1 MFPISLETINKV
13 IALKPLKTMVMGL
26 LALSIHNIAAASD
39 SSTGSSSAQNI
50 ISSQKLLMF
59 GPPSAQVLPE
69 TFEAWPRLMADALEP
84 EEIERQRAGIALA
97 YLDIA
102 AVTQDEDVQAK
113 VGQLFAEQIPVLLK
127 MDGDNAELKGQ
138 VAALFGIAGSSRYT
152 LFYRKNNAQ
161 VEVQGFDDL
170 NTQEQIA
177 ALEEQVLKWQSGQDG
192 HTATEAEEGV
202 ATLQGSAEHLPAGA
216 PVQVSSSDFTAVP
229 SLTFNLSQTGRRG
242 EVSTLANIEI
252 IRSALRAQDKKFI
265 IIKGNPTTIK
275 SERNGILT
283 PIPGVRNLWASYL
296 PQTYRV
302 SHVVEAA
309 GAGPG
314 LVRFAPPSDG
324 RTEFS
329 YNETQTRGFTI
340 GGSVGAEFGPGA
352 TDKAT
357 YVAKSP
363 FSLGASYE
371 HTNSKTL
378 ATSFKDYSLLASSN
392 NRGAH
397 WVAPIAPRLRSALID
412 RVTANGPILTESRM
426 TPMMR
431 QASLETYSV
440 WELPGSY
447 SGNAKVIVGAGY
459 DLQLDEWWRDRTQ
472 IKKRSELVNYAHNSE
487 FVLDLSSPYLTRE
500 MSVLIRSQDGA
511 GRCLVESGSTVTLA
525 ACNAQ
530 QKSHLWGLD
539 SESRYVNRG
548 SGKCLALQERSGA
561 LSTETCRIDN
571 RQQWEWRADRIHSLY
586 NLDWRL
592 FVQGTRPSAKPDGS
606 MAFDDV
612 PVNAFNRFN
621 IPWASYPGA
630 PSAGDVMPNEN
641 GVSPQVSPD
650 WVSTYRNPIDARQRW
665 RIEILRDGL

>member
-1 MFPISLETINKV
+1 V

-26 LALSIHNIAAASD
+26 LALSIHNIAAASHGSTD
-39 SSTGSSSAQNI
+39 SSGPRNI
-50 ISSQKLLMF
+50 IPSQKLLMF

-69 TFEAWPRLMADALEP
+69 TFDAWSRLMADALEP
-84 EEIERQRAGIALA
+84 EEIERQRTNIALA

-102 AVTQDEDVQAK
+102 AVAQDENAQAK
-113 VGQLFAEQIPVLLK
+113 VGRLFAEQIPVLLK
-127 MDGDNAELKGQ
+127 MDSENAELKGQ
-138 VAALFGIAGSSRYT
+138 VASLFGISGSSRYT

-161 VEVQGFDDL
+161 IEVHGFDDL
-170 NTQEQIA
+170 STREQVA
-177 ALEEQVLKWQSGQDG
+177 ALEEQVLKWQFRQDG
-192 HTATEAEEGV
+192 HAATEGEEGM
-202 ATLQGSAEHLPAGA
+202 ATLPGATEYQAAGA
-216 PVQVSSSDFTAVP
+216 PAQAPASNFTAVP
-229 SLTFNLSQTGRRG
+229 NLAFNLSRTGPRG

-252 IRSALRAQDKKFI
+252 IRSAQRAQDKKFI
-265 IIKGNPTTIK
+265 IIKAKPTTIK
-275 SERNGILT
+275 SARNGIVT

-302 SHVVEAA
+302 SHVVEAD
-309 GAGPG
+309 GAGPA
-314 LVRFAPPSDG
+314 LVTFAPPSDG

-329 YNETQTRGFTI
+329 YSETQTRGFTI

-363 FSLGASYE
+363 FSLSASYE

-397 WVAPIAPRLRSALID
+397 WEAPIAPRLRSALID
-412 RVTANGPILTESRM
+412 RMTANGPILTESRM

-447 SGNAKVIVGAGY
+447 SGNAKVIVGGGY
-459 DLQLDEWWRDRTQ
+459 GLQLDEWWRDRTQ
-472 IKKRSELVNYAHNSE
+472 IRKRSELINHAYNSE

-561 LSTETCRIDN
+561 LLTETCRIDN

-586 NLDWRL
+586 DLDWRL
-592 FVQGTRPSAKPDGS
+592 FVQGTQPSAKPNGS

-641 GVSPQVSPD
+641 GISPQISPD
-650 WVSTYRNPIDARQRW
+650 WVTTYRNAVDARQRW

>member
-1 MFPISLETINKV
+1 M
-13 IALKPLKTMVMGL
+13 KPLKTMVVGL
-26 LALSIHNIAAASD
+26 LALSIHHAATASY
-39 SSTGSSSAQNI
+39 SSTGSSDTPSLIA
-50 ISSQKLLMF
+50 SQKLLMF
-59 GPPSAQVLPE
+59 GPPSAQALPE
-69 TFEAWPRLMADALEP
+69 TFDAWSRLMADALEP
-84 EEIERQRAGIALA
+84 EEIERQRTHIALA

-102 AVTQDEDVQAK
+102 AVMQDENAQAK
-113 VGQLFAEQIPVLLK
+113 VGQLFAGQMPILLK
-127 MDGDNAELKGQ
+127 MDNENAQSKSQ
-138 VAALFGIAGSSRYT
+138 VAALFGISGSSRYT
-152 LFYRKNNAQ
+152 LFYRKNNSLI
-161 VEVQGFDDL
+161 EVHGFDDL
-170 NTQEQIA
+170 STQEQVS
-177 ALEEQVLKWQSGQDG
+177 ALEQQVVAWQSGQDG
-192 HTATEAEEGV
+192 HSVDEAEDGV
-202 ATLQGSAEHLPAGA
+202 AATTEHQYASVPAQA
-216 PVQVSSSDFTAVP
+216 QVSNFNAVP
-229 SLTFNLSQTGRRG
+229 SLTFNLSRTGPRG

-252 IRSALRAQDKKFI
+252 IRSAQRAQDKKFI
-265 IIKGNPTTIK
+265 IVKAKPTTIK
-275 SERNGILT
+275 SARNGIVT

-296 PQTYRV
+296 PHTYRA
-302 SHVVEAA
+302 SHRVEAA
-309 GAGPG
+309 GVGPA
-314 LVRFAPPSDG
+314 LVKFAPPSDG

-329 YNETQTRGFTI
+329 YSETQTRGFII

-352 TDKAT
+352 SDKAT

-371 HTNSKTL
+371 HSNSKTL

-392 NRGAH
+392 NQGAL
-397 WVAPIAPRLRSALID
+397 WEAPIAPRLRSALID

-440 WELPGSY
+440 WALPGSY
-447 SGNAKVIVGAGY
+447 SGDAKVIVGGGY
-459 DLQLDEWWRDRTQ
+459 DLQVDEWWRDRTQ
-472 IKKRSELVNYAHNSE
+472 IRKRSELVSYGYNSE

-548 SGKCLALQERSGA
+548 SGKCLTLQERSGA
-561 LSTETCRIDN
+561 LLTETCRIDN

-586 NLDWRL
+586 DLDWRL
-592 FVQGTRPSAKPDGS
+592 FVQGTLPSAKPNGS

-641 GVSPQVSPD
+641 GVSPQISPD
-650 WVSTYRNPIDARQRW
+650 WVATYRNPVDARQRW